1 MKKRLNEAGDVN
13 RRLDESENTITA
25 LSKEIERLN
34 IVIESRNKENLVLTN
49 NLQAIERRFQGAGE

>member
-49 NLQAIERRFQGAGE
+49 NLQEIERRFQGAGE